1 MAFEHESELKWRAQ
15 ELYCVD
21 RLTFERVAEITG
33 VASSTLR
40 RWADTYQWRE
50 KRDEIAQAESDIRT
64 NQVLARSKLL
74 GKLMQDGDAQTAFAF
89 NALESL
95 TLKREEL
102 VASGKLDSAITLPAR
117 PIETHADVVAALR
130 ETIQNRLQQL
140 ATRKEALSLAAVKEV
155 MACSDFLARY
165 EAVTVATS
173 EGTTKPLSL
182 ENTQAIR
189 ELLGIAS

>member
-182 ENTQAIR
+182 KNTQAIR